1 MELRKYRPQDCA
13 EMARL
18 FYVTVHTVNA
28 ADYTEEQLDAWADG
42 QVDLEKWNAS
52 FLEHDTLVA
61 VEGETIVGFGDM
73 DSTGYLDRLYVH
85 KDHQKKGIATAIC
98 DRLERAHRKRAVFL
112 TERNGTARQGEG
124 ERTELTFTTHASIT
138 ARPFF
143 EKRGYVVKKEQQVER
158 RANREAE
165 SRAACPAACGAESR
179 GACGASCSGIL
190 LTNFVMERTEDL
202 ELILLTKEKKNELK
216 ACAKILMESFAHAW
230 NTEKEAEETLRETLE
245 SGVLIAVCRE
255 KKAAG
260 FVGAHPE
267 YPFGWELHPLAVA
280 PGERG
285 MGLGSLLVARIEREA
300 ARAGALVMYLGT
312 DDEDGLTSLSE
323 GDLFENTLEKMKEI
337 RNRAGHPYEFYQK
350 CGYQIVG
357 VLPDVNGPGK
367 PDIFMAKRLAAP
379 SGRPGKGPDLQK
391 TGKQESGGKC
401 ENPEE

>member
-1 MELRKYRPQDCA
+1 MELRKYHPRDCA

-18 FYVTVHTVNA
+18 FYDTVHTVNA
-28 ADYTEEQLDAWADG
+28 ADYTKEQLDAWADG

-61 VEGETIVGFGDM
+61 VEGEKIVGFGDM

-98 DRLERAHRKRAVFL
+98 DRLERSHRKRAAFR
-112 TERNGTARQGEG
+112 TETDGNARQE
-124 ERTELTFTTHASIT
+124 ERERAELTFTTHASIT

-158 RANREAE
+158 RAKREAE
-165 SRAACPAACGAESR
+165 SRAACP
-179 GACGASCSGIL
+179 GIL

-202 ELILLTKEKKNELK
+202 ELILLTKEKENELK
-216 ACAKILMESFAHAW
+216 ACAQILMESFAHAW

-245 SGVLIAVCRE
+245 SGVLIAVRRE

-300 ARAGALVMYLGT
+300 ERAGALVMYLGT

-337 RNRAGHPYEFYQK
+337 RNKAGHPYEFYQK

-367 PDIFMAKRLAAP
+367 PDIFMAKRLAVL
-379 SGRPGKGPDLQK
+379 SGRAGKGPDLQK

>member
-1 MELRKYRPQDCA
+1 MELRKYHPRDCA

-18 FYVTVHTVNA
+18 FYDTVHTVNA
-28 ADYTEEQLDAWADG
+28 ADYTKEQLDAWADG

-61 VEGETIVGFGDM
+61 VEGEKIVGFGDM

-98 DRLERAHRKRAVFL
+98 DRLERSHRKRAAFR
-112 TERNGTARQGEG
+112 TETDGNARQE
-124 ERTELTFTTHASIT
+124 ERERAELTFTTHASIT

-158 RANREAE
+158 RAKREAE
-165 SRAACPAACGAESR
+165 SRAACP
-179 GACGASCSGIL
+179 GIL
-190 LTNFVMERTEDL
+190 LTNFVMERAEDL
-202 ELILLTKEKKNELK
+202 ELVLLTKEKENELK
-216 ACAKILMESFAHAW
+216 ACAQILMESFAHAW

-245 SGVLIAVCRE
+245 SGVLIAVRRE

-300 ARAGALVMYLGT
+300 ERAGALVMYLGT

-367 PDIFMAKRLAAP
+367 PDIFMAKRLAVL
-379 SGRPGKGPDLQK
+379 SGRAGKGPDLQK